1 MSLFNQLTPVL
12 PVTYYPE
19 FLSQEEAGVLY
30 QHCLKLQWQQNQIK
44 MVGKTLLVPRLE
56 CIYGDEGCEYLYSK
70 SVLLKPLPWTSLLAE
85 LRDRITAL
93 AGYKF
98 NIVIG
103 NQYSIQFKIQNS
115 KFKMKGTNLNFAFCI
130 LHFEFPKGGWH
141 ADNESSM
148 GVNPAI
154 ASVSLGVE
162 RKFQIKPIGGKP
174 TDFWLEHGSLLLMH
188 PGCQSTH
195 LHQVPKTKKLVG
207 TRINLTFRPH
217 VGGRK

>member
-1 MSLFNQLTPVL
+1 MIQMSLFNEPTPVL

-70 SVLLKPLPWTSLLAE
+70 SVLLKPLPWTEALAE
-85 LRDRITAL
+85 LRDRISAAT
-93 AGYKF
+93 GYKF

-103 NQYSIQFKIQNS
+103 NQYRSGQDSI
-115 KFKMKGTNLNFAFCI
+115 
-130 LHFEFPKGGWH
+130 GWH
-141 ADNESSM
+141 ADNEQSM
-148 GVNPAI
+148 GHNPAI
-154 ASVSLGVE
+154 ASVSLGAE
-162 RKFQIKPIGGKP
+162 RKFQIKAIGGKP
-174 TDFWLEHGSLLLMH
+174 TDFWLEHGSLLIMH

-195 LHQVPKTKKLVG
+195 LHQVPKTKKLVS

-217 VGGRK
+217 VGGKK

>member
-1 MSLFNQLTPVL
+1 MIQMCLFNELTPAL

-70 SVLLKPLPWTSLLAE
+70 SVLLKPLPWTEALAE
-85 LRDRITAL
+85 LRDRITAVT
-93 AGYKF
+93 GYKF

-103 NQYSIQFKIQNS
+103 NQYRSGQDSI
-115 KFKMKGTNLNFAFCI
+115 
-130 LHFEFPKGGWH
+130 GWH
-141 ADNESSM
+141 ADNEQSM
-148 GVNPAI
+148 GHNPAI
-154 ASVSLGVE
+154 ASVSLGAE

-174 TDFWLEHGSLLLMH
+174 TDFWLEHGSLLIMQ
-188 PGCQSTH
+188 PGCQATH

-217 VGGRK
+217 IGGRK

>member
-1 MSLFNQLTPVL
+1 MSLFNEPAPVL

-19 FLSQEEAGVLY
+19 FLNQEEAGVLY
-30 QHCLKLQWQQNQIK
+30 QHCLGLQWQQNQIK

-70 SVLLKPLPWTSLLAE
+70 SVLLKPLPWTSSLAE

-93 AGYKF
+93 TGYKF

-103 NQYSIQFKIQNS
+103 NQYRSGQDSI
-115 KFKMKGTNLNFAFCI
+115 
-130 LHFEFPKGGWH
+130 GWH
-141 ADNESSM
+141 ADNEQSM
-148 GVNPAI
+148 GLNPAI
-154 ASVSLGVE
+154 ASVSLGAE
-162 RKFQIKPIGGKP
+162 RKFQIKAIKGKP
-174 TDFWLEHGSLLLMH
+174 TDFWLEHGSLLIMH

-195 LHQVPKTKKLVG
+195 LHQVPKTKKLVS

>member
-1 MSLFNQLTPVL
+1 MIQMSLFNEPAPVL

-70 SVLLKPLPWTSLLAE
+70 SVLLKPLPWPEALAQ
-85 LRDRITAL
+85 LRDRITAVT
-93 AGYKF
+93 GYSF
-98 NIVIG
+98 RIVIG
-103 NQYSIQFKIQNS
+103 NQYRSGQDSI
-115 KFKMKGTNLNFAFCI
+115 
-130 LHFEFPKGGWH
+130 GWH

-148 GVNPAI
+148 GLNPAI
-154 ASVSLGVE
+154 ASVSLGAE
-162 RKFQIKPIGGKP
+162 RKFQIKPIKGKP

-217 VGGRK
+217 VGGRR

>member
-1 MSLFNQLTPVL
+1 MKQMSLFNEPTPIL

-70 SVLLKPLPWTSLLAE
+70 SVLLKPLPWTEALAQ
-85 LRDRITAL
+85 LRDRITAVT
-93 AGYKF
+93 GYSF
-98 NIVIG
+98 RIVIG
-103 NQYSIQFKIQNS
+103 NQYRSGQDSI
-115 KFKMKGTNLNFAFCI
+115 
-130 LHFEFPKGGWH
+130 GWH
-141 ADNESSM
+141 ADNEQSM

-154 ASVSLGVE
+154 ASVSLGAE
-162 RKFQIKPIGGKP
+162 RKFQIKPIKGKP
-174 TDFWLEHGSLLLMH
+174 TDFWLEHGSLLIMH

-195 LHQVPKTKKLVG
+195 LHQVPKTKKLVS

-217 VGGRK
+217 IGGKK